1 MTLNWCSSL
10 AATRRR
16 VGGSATWEVPVIANG
31 LGGLVDLATGFGLV
45 MKPKPKREDKK
56 RGRKEK
62 PHSKA
67 GPFG

>member
-31 LGGLVDLATGFGLV
+31 LGGLVDLASCFGLV
-45 MKPKPKREDKK
+45 MKPKPKRKDKK
-56 RGRKEK
+56 KRKER
-62 PHSKA
+62 KA
-67 GPFG
+67 SF